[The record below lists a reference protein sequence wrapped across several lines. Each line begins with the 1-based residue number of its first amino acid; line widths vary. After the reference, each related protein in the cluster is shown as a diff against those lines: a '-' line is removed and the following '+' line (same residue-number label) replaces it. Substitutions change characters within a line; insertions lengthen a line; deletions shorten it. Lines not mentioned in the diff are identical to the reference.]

1 VGTALDYRI
10 RYYFRVTP
18 YKKLVATQG
27 AALMLAESS
36 INERVVTN
44 FFEGL
49 SDFVDRVQPAR
60 RRLDLRQEKQ
70 LARYCLVLALF
81 EQVYRAGVYRILF
94 SNSPLAF
101 ASVVVSFRRN
111 FLLDLVSPEWVDD
124 VVAQSYAFYESQS
137 DLCCRRAVLN
147 PTFEGSRDVGGADA
161 DLIVNRCLI
170 DIKSTLRPA
179 VSRHLLYQLLGYV
192 LLDYENAYRIR
203 EVGVYWS
210 RHRVLRTWPLDELIT
225 KLHGE
230 YVSLQTLRVEFQ
242 KRLRSASRAKKS
254 SGFKAELVQA
264 RQRVMEEFGIIPR

>member
-1 VGTALDYRI
+1 MSLISNLNDPDSPVRRFMTARFPLTRSFSFCCNRETVVTSWIPPPKPPRRKHYAYGTVGTALDYRI

-27 AALMLAESS
+27 AALMLAEGS

-81 EQVYRAGVYRILF
+81 EQVYRAGVLRILF

-192 LLDYENAYRIR
+192 
-203 EVGVYWS
+203 
-210 RHRVLRTWPLDELIT
+210 
-225 KLHGE
+225 
-230 YVSLQTLRVEFQ
+230 
-242 KRLRSASRAKKS
+242 
-254 SGFKAELVQA
+254 
-264 RQRVMEEFGIIPR
+264 